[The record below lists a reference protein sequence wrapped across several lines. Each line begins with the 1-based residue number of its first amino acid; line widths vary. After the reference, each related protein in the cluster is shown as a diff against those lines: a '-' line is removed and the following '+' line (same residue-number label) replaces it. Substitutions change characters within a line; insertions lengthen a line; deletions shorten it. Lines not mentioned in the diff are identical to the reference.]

1 MTTTVCDAVGS
12 AGTLAATLSSATEGQ
27 PDLFL
32 AAGWM
37 STAVTE
43 ALEAQLFRELA
54 PLH

>member
-1 MTTTVCDAVGS
+1 MTTTVCDAVAS
-12 AGTLAATLSSATEGQ
+12 AAVLVATLSSATERELA
-27 PDLFL
+27 LFL

-43 ALEAQLFRELA
+43 ALEAQLVRELA